1 MTKESQTNDDYLSF
15 VDQESQFAFH
25 HNENDDD
32 LVVSEAD
39 QVEAEPSDSEN
50 VDASAELDGSED
62 AVTASASVEI
72 QAEPGVDEPPRRV
85 PTFHMVAYT
94 GGAMVPCAWSCPV
107 VIELSGI
114 KQLNKLTPIRF
125 NHDSWTGV
133 GHATKV
139 YVRDGALQAD
149 GVISRDNEYA
159 RDVVSAAK
167 NGFPW
172 QVSVGGRAIK
182 KTFCEEGA
190 SVVANGKRF
199 KGPITYVEEFE
210 LCEISFCDLGADSK
224 TSASVAASHL
234 NTLDARS
241 LAGFHNVVASNASGE
256 VEIGSILEPKGKET
270 MSKEEKLDVAAEE
283 HLETIVAQANE
294 GQEERVEASADTSLE
309 ADAAPEPVAELEA
322 TANEGAEPVVEPAP
336 APDPDPE
343 PVAAFQPAPDIVS
356 REEYRKEIIANTNR
370 KDAIMSV
377 DATGFED
384 LRAQAIEEGWSFKDF
399 NVALKAAR
407 HDQALASP
415 KDLPRGAKSMN
426 NQISDV
432 AIEASIVTDVLG
444 DQVAQRYYDERTLN
458 DADSARR
465 KLRCFRDVFSYATQ
479 SPFYRE
485 DLRDMNQIQAAFT
498 TSALEKIFRN
508 VVNKA
513 LLAGYETVTDDWR
526 KFCSVS
532 RANDFKPV
540 YNYRVGGDFTYKEI
554 SNNANEIS
562 NATFSEEEYTNSV
575 KSYALMYT
583 ITRQML
589 YNDDLNALSEYPK
602 RLGQGAAETLND
614 EIYRVL
620 LANATCSDGNA
631 FYSTAHNNY
640 RVATSQKPTALALDT
655 LAEAT
660 EMFETQETPDGRP
673 IAQDAKYLFV
683 PTALKTIAWR
693 LLNSIALNETT
704 QTNLPAGA
712 ANPFYGKYEIV
723 SSPYLQSKRYAN
735 ANAAN
740 WYLFGDPN
748 RISAIDVVFLN
759 GVERPTIEQGNVAFD
774 QLGIAYRGVFDFG
787 VKQMDWRGTVLFA
800 AE

>member
-1 MTKESQTNDDYLSF
+1 
-15 VDQESQFAFH
+15 
-25 HNENDDD
+25 
-32 LVVSEAD
+32 
-39 QVEAEPSDSEN
+39 
-50 VDASAELDGSED
+50 
-62 AVTASASVEI
+62 
-72 QAEPGVDEPPRRV
+72 
-85 PTFHMVAYT
+85 
-94 GGAMVPCAWSCPV
+94 
-107 VIELSGI
+107 
-114 KQLNKLTPIRF
+114 
-125 NHDSWTGV
+125 
-133 GHATKV
+133 
-139 YVRDGALQAD
+139 
-149 GVISRDNEYA
+149 
-159 RDVVSAAK
+159 
-167 NGFPW
+167 
-172 QVSVGGRAIK
+172 
-182 KTFCEEGA
+182 
-190 SVVANGKRF
+190 
-199 KGPITYVEEFE
+199 
-210 LCEISFCDLGADSK
+210 
-224 TSASVAASHL
+224 
-234 NTLDARS
+234 
-241 LAGFHNVVASNASGE
+241 
-256 VEIGSILEPKGKET
+256 
-270 MSKEEKLDVAAEE
+270 
-283 HLETIVAQANE
+283 
-294 GQEERVEASADTSLE
+294 
-309 ADAAPEPVAELEA
+309 
-322 TANEGAEPVVEPAP
+322 
-336 APDPDPE
+336 
-343 PVAAFQPAPDIVS
+343 
-356 REEYRKEIIANTNR
+356 
-370 KDAIMSV
+370 
-377 DATGFED
+377 
-384 LRAQAIEEGWSFKDF
+384 
-399 NVALKAAR
+399 
-407 HDQALASP
+407 
-415 KDLPRGAKSMN
+415 MN

-444 DQVAQRYYDERTLN
+444 SSVAQRYYDERALN
-458 DADSARR
+458 EADSIRR
-465 KLRCFRDVFSYATQ
+465 KLRCFRDVFAYATQ
-479 SPFYRE
+479 APFYRD

-526 KFCSVS
+526 KFCTVS

-631 FYSTAHNNY
+631 FYSTAHGNY
-640 RVATSQKPTALALDT
+640 RVATSQKPTALSLDT

-660 EMFETQETPDGRP
+660 EMFETQETSDGRP
-673 IAQDAKYLFV
+673 IAQDARYLFV

-704 QTNLPAGA
+704 GVNLPAGA

-723 SSPYLQSKRYAN
+723 SSPYLQSKRYPN
-735 ANAAN
+735 SNPAN

-759 GVERPTIEQGNVAFD
+759 GVEKPTIEQGNVAFD

>member
-1 MTKESQTNDDYLSF
+1 MKDDLINANDENANYYISF
-15 VDQESQFAFH
+15 VDDGSQFTFH
-25 HNENDDD
+25 HNETTKIANQE
-32 LVVSEAD
+32 SE
-39 QVEAEPSDSEN
+39 EKSD
-50 VDASAELDGSED
+50 DASNDQEVEFQGSESD
-62 AVTASASVEI
+62 VESQSTEVEI
-72 QAEPGVDEPPRRV
+72 QAEGSITESPDRKI
-85 PTFHMVAYT
+85 PTFHMIAYT

-107 VIELSGI
+107 VIELEGI

-182 KTFCEEGA
+182 KTFCEEGS

-224 TSASVAASHL
+224 TSASVAASHSMG
-234 NTLDARS
+234 ND
-241 LAGFHNVVASNASGE
+241 
-256 VEIGSILEPKGKET
+256 IMKQDET
-270 MSKEEKLDVAAEE
+270 LDVAANEQ
-283 HLETIVAQANE
+283 LETIVAQASE
-294 GQEERVEASADTSLE
+294 SVDASAEVVEETAQVEAQSAESEPITPEPEPEVEAVEACDERVEPDATQEVAQ
-309 ADAAPEPVAELEA
+309 AAAP
-322 TANEGAEPVVEPAP
+322 T
-336 APDPDPE
+336 PE
-343 PVAAFQPAPDIVS
+343 IVD
-356 REEYRKEIIANTNR
+356 RIDRAEYRKEIIANANR

-415 KDLPRGAKSMN
+415 KDLPKGAKTMN

-444 DQVAQRYYDERTLN
+444 SSVAQRYYDERALN
-458 DADSARR
+458 EADDIRR
-465 KLRCFRDVFSYATQ
+465 KLRCFRDVFAYATQ
-479 SPFYRE
+479 TPFYKE

-562 NATFSEEEYTNSV
+562 NATFSEEEYTNTV

-631 FYSTAHNNY
+631 FYSAAHNNY
-640 RVATSQKPTALALDT
+640 RVATSQQPTALALDT
-655 LAEAT
+655 LAAAT

-704 QTNLPAGA
+704 GTNLPAGA

-759 GVERPTIEQGNVAFD
+759 GVEKPTIEQGSVAFD

>member
-1 MTKESQTNDDYLSF
+1 MTAKKNERHDAAEDNYMSFIDDG
-15 VDQESQFAFH
+15 SQFAFQ
-25 HNENDDD
+25 EAKPLTDETQI
-32 LVVSEAD
+32 EAD
-39 QVEAEPSDSEN
+39 ANNDVPNVEITSVDDS
-50 VDASAELDGSED
+50 VQSELGSE
-62 AVTASASVEI
+62 
-72 QAEPGVDEPPRRV
+72 QAPSEQKI

-94 GGAMVPCAWSCPV
+94 GGAMVPCSWSYPV
-107 VIELSGI
+107 VIELDGI

-139 YVRDGALQAD
+139 YVRDGALQAE

-182 KTFCEEGA
+182 KTFCEEGT
-190 SVVANGKRF
+190 SVVANGKKF
-199 KGPITYVEEFE
+199 KGPITYVSEFE

-224 TSASVAASHL
+224 TSASVAASHIMG
-234 NTLDARS
+234 N
-241 LAGFHNVVASNASGE
+241 
-256 VEIGSILEPKGKET
+256 EIMNKDET
-270 MSKEEKLDVAAEE
+270 FDVAANEE
-283 HLETIVAQANE
+283 KLETIVAQADSTTDDVVNAVA
-294 GQEERVEASADTSLE
+294 QESA
-309 ADAAPEPVAELEA
+309 EPDAEL
-322 TANEGAEPVVEPAP
+322 

-343 PVAAFQPAPDIVS
+343 PEGAFEPIPEPIEEPTEAKASAPTPEIVDFS
-356 REEYRKEIIANTNR
+356 QSEYRKNLIANANR

-407 HDQALASP
+407 HDKALASP
-415 KDLPRGAKSMN
+415 KDLPKGAKPMN

-444 DQVAQRYYDERTLN
+444 SSVAQRYYDERALN
-458 DADSARR
+458 DADAIHR
-465 KLRCFRDVFSYATQ
+465 KLRCFRDVFAYATQ
-479 SPFYRE
+479 SPFYKE

-513 LLAGYETVTDDWR
+513 LLTGYETVNDDWR
-526 KFCSVS
+526 KFCSIS

-540 YNYRVGGDFTYKEI
+540 YNYRIGGDFTYKEI

-589 YNDDLNALSEYPK
+589 YNDDLNALSEYPR

-620 LANATCSDGNA
+620 LANSPCSDGNP
-631 FYSTAHNNY
+631 FYSNAHKNY
-640 RVATSQKPTALALDT
+640 RVATSEKPTALALDT
-655 LAEAT
+655 LAEAS

-673 IAQDAKYLFV
+673 IAQDARYLFV
-683 PTALKTIAWR
+683 PTALKTTAWR

-704 QTNLPAGA
+704 ATNMPAGA

-723 SSPYLQSKRYAN
+723 SSPYLQSSRYTN
-735 ANAAN
+735 ANSAN

-748 RISAIDVVFLN
+748 RISAIDVIFLN
-759 GVERPTIEQGNVAFD
+759 GVERPTIEQGSVAFD

-787 VKQMDWRGTVLFA
+787 VKQMDWRGSVLFA